1 MGNRLKDRV
10 AIVTGAGRGIGRGI
24 AILMAEE
31 GARIIVNDLG
41 GAADGSGAE
50 KKVADEVVDEIKA
63 AGGEAV
69 ANYDSVTTVEGGE
82 SIIQTALDSFGK
94 LDILVNNAGIL
105 RDRMIFNMAPEEWDA
120 VMKVHLYGV
129 FNCTKPACVL
139 FRQQRSGRIISMSS
153 TSGLIGNSGQANYG
167 AAKAGIA
174 GFTRVIARDM
184 GRYSVTCNSIAP
196 GASTRMTMS
205 EEVLAARQIRASK
218 GVTGGG
224 GAQSPVG
231 APALRDPDDIA
242 PIVVYLATDAAA
254 NINGQTF
261 GSSGGTISLYHNPE
275 PMKSIHKDGRWT
287 LDELDSIMPGTLLA
301 GLANPSPP
309 QAPKQ

>member
-1 MGNRLKDRV
+1 MGDRLKDRV

-24 AILMAEE
+24 SILMAEE
-31 GARIIVNDLG
+31 GAKVVVNDLG
-41 GAADGSGAE
+41 GAADGTGAE
-50 KKVADEVVDEIKA
+50 KKVADEVVAEIKA

-82 SIIQTALDSFGK
+82 SIIRTAVDSFGK

-139 FRQQRSGRIISMSS
+139 FRQQRSGRVISMSS

-184 GRYSVTCNSIAP
+184 GRYGVTCNAIAP

-231 APALRDPDDIA
+231 AAALRDPDDIA
-242 PIVVYLATDAAA
+242 PIVVFLATDAAA

-301 GLANPSPP
+301 GLVNPSPQ